1 MVFIVLGHGP
11 FLCTTT
17 NHLSYF
23 SLFHFQVFFVLCP
36 KAEPTRACPFWGP
49 RDSATAPLAINS
61 RSSTQMVPFQ
71 PLKLDPLICSVPSN
85 SSVLCFLPV
94 QMDCTDMSGNAEVI
108 CCGFLPL
115 CMRRFMAVSRL
126 PRIWLGTQW
135 IGWELGWTLWVAV
148 EQGLLVS
155 RMVTYKLR
163 TWWTVQWPLLSSMQS
178 TLSSACI
185 HLFWLSLNWFYEFIY
200 LPTTRLWKS
209 LKQWSHI
216 ILFAPSS
223 SNHTKSA

>member
-1 MVFIVLGHGP
+1 MDSFCAPPPPQLLLLVPFSSLLFPLPKGRAYKRLP
-11 FLCTTT
+11 FLMPSGFCNCPTS
-17 NHLSYF
+17 NKQ
-23 SLFHFQVFFVLCP
+23 SLKYSNAPISAPH
-36 KAEPTRACPFWGP
+36 TRPP
-49 RDSATAPLAINS
+49 
-61 RSSTQMVPFQ
+61 
-71 PLKLDPLICSVPSN
+71 ICFVPSN
-85 SSVLCFLPV
+85 SSVLYLLPV
-94 QMDCTDMSGNAEVI
+94 QMDCLDMSGNAEVI
-108 CCGFLPL
+108 CSGFLTL
-115 CMRRFMAVSRL
+115 CRLHFMAVSRL

-135 IGWELGWTLWVAV
+135 IGWELGWILWHAV

-163 TWWTVQWPLLSSMQS
+163 AWWTVQWPLLSSLQS
-178 TLSSACI
+178 TLSSAYI

-216 ILFAPSS
+216 ILFVSSS